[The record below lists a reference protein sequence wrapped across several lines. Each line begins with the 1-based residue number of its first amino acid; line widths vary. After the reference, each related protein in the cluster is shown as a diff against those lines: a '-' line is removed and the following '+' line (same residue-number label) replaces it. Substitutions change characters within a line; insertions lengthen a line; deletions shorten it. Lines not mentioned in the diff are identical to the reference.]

1 MTYTDNRRI
10 AKNTFYLYGRM
21 IVTMVVSLFT
31 SRIVLESLGVTDFG
45 VYNVVGGFV
54 AMLGFF
60 NSSVSVSTQRFL
72 NVGMST
78 TNEDG
83 LKKIFS
89 TAINAHVLICL
100 LYTSPSPRDS

>member
-83 LKKIFS
+83 LKKDFQYS
-89 TAINAHVLICL
+89 HKCSCPNRINNSCFA
-100 LYTSPSPRDS
+100 